1 MRYNV
6 KIYDPWWR
14 PLARIYQP
22 NIFNISYTK
31 KLNDA
36 GECSFG
42 IIASHPSASRGNLRK
57 ANKIELLFGDTVIWN
72 GLINNPL
79 LGDEVHEINAIGL
92 LGLMGTIN
100 ITDKLTYKDL
110 NSNIARAIFTEFL
123 GEYESGISYGNILI
137 SVPVVVEE
145 EFNHDKYLDAIERI
159 RKTCNA
165 EMKIGL
171 DRKFYMLDNIGEDK
185 SQQITL
191 RYNQDYV
198 GVSNIK
204 NSFQIIDDLSEYA
217 NTIIGKSVGTASYE
231 VTILGETYTL
241 TNKTNNIHVEKDLTE
256 IEKYGI
262 VSEFIDY
269 GENIDEAALIEKT
282 KSELESKINNIR
294 IDNIEIL
301 KDKIDFQAIDIG
313 DKIQI
318 DIKNQYYQIRQNYKL
333 TSITNTIT
341 DSSENILKVGVSLE
355 DRKLPPLTFNEYL
368 VSLNK
373 RLNFI
378 EKRI

>member
-6 KIYDPWWR
+6 KIYDPWWK

-42 IIASHPSASRGNLRK
+42 IIASHPSASRENLRK
-57 ANKIELLFGDTVIWN
+57 ANKIELLFGDAVIWN

-79 LGDEVHEINAIGL
+79 LGDEVHEIHAIGL
-92 LGLMGTIN
+92 LGLMGIIN

-123 GEYESGISYGNILI
+123 GEYESGISYGNISISFPLI
-137 SVPVVVEE
+137 VEE
-145 EFNHDKYLDAIERI
+145 EFDHDKYLDAIERI

-217 NTIIGKSVGTASYE
+217 NTIIGKAVGTASYE

-318 DIKNQYYQIRQNYKL
+318 DIKNQYYKIRQNYKL

-341 DSSENILKVGVSLE
+341 DSSENILKVGVSLQ
-355 DRKLPPLTFNEYL
+355 DRKLPPLTFNEFL